1 MTGPE
6 RGFLLLTSQLGNP
19 ERKPLT
25 VAQLR
30 VLASRVEMM
39 EKPAQIR
46 ELEPGDLL
54 ALGYSRE
61 MAERIV
67 ALLDEEAL
75 LESYLRRGMGS
86 GCYPLTRVTEGYPA
100 VVRRRLGL
108 DAPGCLWYKGDVSLL
123 DRPMIALVGSRLIRG
138 ANEAFAREVGRQAA
152 LQGYTLVSGNA
163 VGADMTAQEACLAA
177 GGTVIS
183 VLATEL
189 NQHRERERV
198 LYLAED
204 GFDYAFSA
212 QRALSRNRVIHS
224 LGEKTLVA
232 RSSLEKGGTWDGCV
246 RNLRFGWSPVFCF
259 DDGSVAM
266 TQLEQMGATLID
278 IEKLQTLAALAPE
291 NLTLFEQ

>member
-30 VLASRVEMM
+30 VLASRAEMM
-39 EKPAQIR
+39 NKPVQIR
-46 ELEPGDLL
+46 DLEPGDLL
-54 ALGYSRE
+54 ALGYGLE
-61 MAERIV
+61 MAECIV
-67 ALLDEEAL
+67 ALLEEEEL
-75 LESYLRRGMGS
+75 LDNYLRKGQGC
-86 GCYPLTRVTEGYPA
+86 GCYPLTRVTEGYPV

-108 DAPGCLWYKGDVSLL
+108 DAPGCLWYNGDASLL
-123 DRPMIALVGSRLIRG
+123 ERPKISLVGSRVIHG

-152 LQGYTLVSGNA
+152 IQGYTLVSGNA
-163 VGADMTAQEACLAA
+163 VGADMIAQESCLAA

-189 NQHRERERV
+189 DQHRERERV

-204 GFDYAFSA
+204 GFDHPFSA
-212 QRALSRNRVIHS
+212 QRALSRNRVIHC

-232 RSSLEKGGTWDGCV
+232 QSSLEKGGTWDGCV

-259 DDGSVAM
+259 DDVSEAM
-266 TQLEQMGATLID
+266 SRLEQMGATLIG
-278 IEKLQTLAALAPE
+278 IEKLQALAALAPE
-291 NLTLFEQ
+291 NLTLYEQ

>member
-39 EKPAQIR
+39 KKPVQIR
-46 ELEPGDLL
+46 DLEPDDLL
-54 ALGYSRE
+54 ELGYGRE

-67 ALLDEEAL
+67 ALFEDEAL
-75 LESYLRRGMGS
+75 LERYLRRGKGS
-86 GCYPLTRVTEGYPA
+86 GCHPLTRVTEGYPLS
-100 VVRRRLGL
+100 VRRRLGL

-123 DRPMIALVGSRLIRG
+123 ARPKIALVGSRLLRA

-177 GGTVIS
+177 GGTVIC

-189 NQHRERERV
+189 EQHREREGV

-204 GFDYAFSA
+204 GFDQPFSA

-224 LGEKTLVA
+224 LGEKTLA
-232 RSSLEKGGTWDGCV
+232 AQSSLEKGGTWDGCV
-246 RNLRFGWSPVFCF
+246 RNLRFNWSPVFCF
-259 DDGSVAM
+259 GDGSEAAAR
-266 TQLEQMGATLID
+266 LEQMGATLIG
-278 IEKLQTLAALAPE
+278 IEKLQDLASLEPE
-291 NLTLFEQ
+291 NSNLFER

>member
-1 MTGPE
+1 M
-6 RGFLLLTSQLGNP
+6 
-19 ERKPLT
+19 T

-30 VLASRVEMM
+30 LLASRVEMM
-39 EKPAQIR
+39 EKPVQIR
-46 ELEPGDLL
+46 DLEPGDLV
-54 ALGYSRE
+54 ALGYGRE

-212 QRALSRNRVIHS
+212 QRALSRNRVIHT

-232 RSSLEKGGTWDGCV
+232 RSGLEKGGTWDGCV

-259 DDGSVAM
+259 DDGSEAM

>member
-25 VAQLR
+25 VARLR
-30 VLASRVEMM
+30 LLASRVELMK
-39 EKPAQIR
+39 KPVQIR
-46 ELEPGDLL
+46 DLEPGDLL
-54 ALGYSRE
+54 ALGYGRE

-67 ALLDEEAL
+67 ALLEEEEL
-75 LESYLRRGMGS
+75 LDNYLRKGQGS

-100 VVRRRLGL
+100 AVRRCLGL

-123 DRPMIALVGSRLIRG
+123 NRPKISLVGSRMIRG
-138 ANEAFAREVGRQAA
+138 ANEAFAWEGGRQAA
-152 LQGYTLVSGNA
+152 IQGYALVSGNA
-163 VGADMTAQEACLAA
+163 VGADQTAQRACLDA
-177 GGTVIS
+177 GGAVIS

-189 NQHRERERV
+189 ELQKQKDGV

-204 GFDYAFSA
+204 GFDEPFSA

-232 RSSLEKGGTWDGCV
+232 QSSLEKGGTWDGSV
-246 RNLRFGWSPVFCF
+246 RNLRFRWSPVFCF
-259 DDGSVAM
+259 DDGSQAM
-266 TQLEQMGATLID
+266 ERLEQMGATLIGMD
-278 IEKLQTLAALAPE
+278 DLQDLSALKQDHL
-291 NLTLFEQ
+291 NLFEQ

>member
-30 VLASRVEMM
+30 VLANRVEMM
-39 EKPAQIR
+39 KKTVQIR
-46 ELEPGDLL
+46 DLEPGDLL
-54 ALGYSRE
+54 ALGYGRE

-67 ALLDEEAL
+67 ALFEEEELLDR
-75 LESYLRRGMGS
+75 YLRRGKGS
-86 GCYPLTRVTEGYPA
+86 GCYPLTRVTEGYPL

-108 DAPGCLWYKGDVSLL
+108 DAPGCLWYKGDVTFLN
-123 DRPMIALVGSRLIRG
+123 RPKISLVGSRMLCT

-152 LQGYTLVSGNA
+152 VQGYTLVSGNA
-163 VGADMTAQEACLAA
+163 VGADMTAQEACLDA

-189 NQHRERERV
+189 EQHRERKGV
-198 LYLAED
+198 LYLTED
-204 GFDYAFSA
+204 SYDQPFSA

-232 RSSLEKGGTWDGCV
+232 QSGLEKGGTWDGSV
-246 RNLRFGWSPVFCF
+246 RNLRFNWSPVFCF
-259 DDGSVAM
+259 DDGSEAAFR
-266 TQLEQMGATLID
+266 LEQMGATLIGL
-278 IEKLQTLAALAPE
+278 EKLKDLAALAPE
-291 NLTLFEQ
+291 NLNLFEQ

>member
-30 VLASRVEMM
+30 LLASRVELMK
-39 EKPAQIR
+39 KPVQIR
-46 ELEPGDLL
+46 DLEPGDLL
-54 ALGYSRE
+54 ALGYGRE

-67 ALLDEEAL
+67 ALLEEEEL
-75 LESYLRRGMGS
+75 LDNYLRKGQGS
-86 GCYPLTRVTEGYPA
+86 GCYPLTRVTVGYPVA
-100 VVRRRLGL
+100 VRRRLGL

-123 DRPMIALVGSRLIRG
+123 NRPKISLVGSRMIRS

-152 LQGYTLVSGNA
+152 IQGYTLVSGNA
-163 VGADMTAQEACLAA
+163 VGADMIAQESCLAA

-189 NQHRERERV
+189 DQHRERERV
-198 LYLAED
+198 LYLVED
-204 GFDYAFSA
+204 GFDHPFSA

-224 LGEKTLVA
+224 LGEKTLA
-232 RSSLEKGGTWDGCV
+232 AQCSLEKGGTWDGCV

-259 DDGSVAM
+259 DDGSEAM
-266 TQLEQMGATLID
+266 SRLEQMGATLIG
-278 IEKLQTLAALAPE
+278 IEKLQALAALAPE

>member
-30 VLASRVEMM
+30 ILTSRVELMGR
-39 EKPAQIR
+39 PVQVR
-46 ELEPGDLL
+46 DLEPADLRV
-54 ALGYSRE
+54 LGYGDE
-61 MAERIV
+61 MAEHIV
-67 ALLDEEAL
+67 SLLGEEELLDR
-75 LESYLRRGMGS
+75 YLRRGAS
-86 GCYPLTRVTEGYPA
+86 RDCIPLTRITPGYPI
-100 VVRRRLGL
+100 VVRKRLGL
-108 DAPGCLWYKGDVSLL
+108 DAPGCLWCKGDLSLL
-123 DRPMIALVGSRLIRG
+123 GRPMIALVGSRMLNR

-152 LQGYTLVSGNA
+152 EQGYTLVSGNA
-163 VGADMTAQEACLAA
+163 VGADQTAQQACLEA

-189 NQHRERERV
+189 DQRREKDGV

-204 GFDYAFSA
+204 GFDHPFSA

-224 LGEKTLVA
+224 LGCKVLA
-232 RSSLEKGGTWDGCV
+232 AQASLEKGGTWDGCV

-259 DDGSVAM
+259 DDGSEAAKR
-266 TQLEQMGATLID
+266 LEQMGATLIGMND
-278 IEKLQTLAALAPE
+278 LTNFEALLPE
-291 NLTLFEQ
+291 NGSLFDR

>member
-30 VLASRVEMM
+30 LLASRVELMK
-39 EKPAQIR
+39 KPVQIR
-46 ELEPGDLL
+46 DLEPGDLL
-54 ALGYSRE
+54 ALGYGRE

-67 ALLDEEAL
+67 ALLEEEEL
-75 LESYLRRGMGS
+75 LDNYRRKGRGS

-100 VVRRRLGL
+100 AVRRRLGL

-123 DRPMIALVGSRLIRG
+123 NRPKISLVGSRMIRG

-152 LQGYTLVSGNA
+152 IQGYTLVSGNA
-163 VGADMTAQEACLAA
+163 VGADMIAQESCLAA

-189 NQHRERERV
+189 DQHRGRERV

-204 GFDYAFSA
+204 GFDHPFSA

-224 LGEKTLVA
+224 LGEKTLA
-232 RSSLEKGGTWDGCV
+232 AQCSLEKGGTWDGCV

-259 DDGSVAM
+259 DDGSEAM
-266 TQLEQMGATLID
+266 SRLEQMGATLIG
-278 IEKLQTLAALAPE
+278 IEKLQALAALVPE

>member
-30 VLASRVEMM
+30 LLASRVEMM
-39 EKPAQIR
+39 EKPALIR
-46 ELEPGDLL
+46 DLEPGDLV
-54 ALGYSRE
+54 ALGYGRE

-86 GCYPLTRVTEGYPA
+86 GCCPLTRVTEGYPA

-108 DAPGCLWYKGDVSLL
+108 DAPGCLWCKGDVSLL

-212 QRALSRNRVIHS
+212 QRALSRNRVIHT

-232 RSSLEKGGTWDGCV
+232 RSGLEKGGTWDGCV

-259 DDGSVAM
+259 DDGSEAM

-291 NLTLFEQ
+291 SLTLFEQ